1 MLIRF
6 RQTHENH
13 EPHLLI
19 LLGDLGPEVAENNL
33 RLYRLVGAA
42 ITTRTEATKVPEDV
56 GW

>member
-13 EPHLLI
+13 ESHLLI
-19 LLGDLGPEVAENNL
+19 LLGDLEPEVAENNL

-42 ITTRTEATKVPEDV
+42 VTTRTEATKVAKDV